1 MDHNIT
7 HSKIQLFS
15 TYTNPK
21 TKLTVTA
28 KVKQAWS
35 RYEHNPKFRNLDDI
49 YILQSTSAQDYQ
61 FI

>member
-21 TKLTVTA
+21 TKLTVTT

-35 RYEHNPKFRNLDDI
+35 R
-49 YILQSTSAQDYQ
+49 
-61 FI
+61 